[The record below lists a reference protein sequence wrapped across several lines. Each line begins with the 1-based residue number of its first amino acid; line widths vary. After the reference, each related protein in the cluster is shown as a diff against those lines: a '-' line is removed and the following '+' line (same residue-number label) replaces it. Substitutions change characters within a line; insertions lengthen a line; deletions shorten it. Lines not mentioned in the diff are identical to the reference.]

1 MEMGSAILFAALV
14 SAPSNIAAPAA
25 LRMVIPEANPSIY
38 FTTGLGISFPF
49 LVVLGVPIFYLVTQW
64 IY

>member
-1 MEMGSAILFAALV
+1 
-14 SAPSNIAAPAA
+14 
-25 LRMVIPEANPSIY
+25 MVIPEANPSIY